1 MDYTLNCHRKVKYL
15 KLFLHIF
22 QLYVLRILFI
32 WFFLSVM
39 HYVFLSIGFSYDL
52 SDDIEGES
60 RRIYESRGGTDT
72 LCSQD

>member
-1 MDYTLNCHRKVKYL
+1 MDYTLNCHRKVKISQNFSNLQFYA
-15 KLFLHIF
+15 
-22 QLYVLRILFI
+22 LRILFI
-32 WFFLSVM
+32 LFVLSVM
-39 HYVFLSIGFSYDL
+39 HYVFLSIGFCYDL